1 MTQLPWLL
9 RTAASGLASL
19 GCAGAVA
26 GGFQWVAGQPNAL
39 PLHPLPIALPA
50 GRSESGPFAHWFD
63 AFAAFGSVTT
73 SRPHTIRGSA

>member
-26 GGFQWVAGQPNAL
+26 GGFQWVAGQLKRAA
-39 PLHPLPIALPA
+39 IFE
-50 GRSESGPFAHWFD
+50 RPFA
-63 AFAAFGSVTT
+63 
-73 SRPHTIRGSA
+73 R